1 MSEVSTLLNS
11 ERYLATDFLSNDV
24 KRIMHTHLVNVRPIS
39 SNCIRK
45 VQKLC
50 FFNRV
55 PSINLNKESTNKS
68 LTVLAFDNFI
78 LLVVIY

>member
-11 ERYLATDFLSNDV
+11 ERCLATDFLSNDV

-55 PSINLNKESTNKS
+55 PSVNLNKESTNKS
-68 LTVLAFDNFI
+68 TAV
-78 LLVVIY
+78 LVVIDNFTLLVIY